1 MQRINCNVYTATI
14 YQIAMAFLLLWITR
28 IGFYYYNRTLIDP
41 TSSSH
46 LWRLMSNG
54 IPFDA
59 SATVYFNALFLF
71 MRFLPWPFVLR
82 KGYIIA
88 TDTIFYMCNSA
99 MLMLN
104 LADIP
109 FFAFQGSRMRFS

>member
-54 IPFDA
+54 CNFGDSYVFVDGPYGCGLKVCGLESVDVEETCGNGEGIGACCLEVDA
-59 SATVYFNALFLF
+59 FA
-71 MRFLPWPFVLR
+71 
-82 KGYIIA
+82 
-88 TDTIFYMCNSA
+88 C
-99 MLMLN
+99 
-104 LADIP
+104 DIK
-109 FFAFQGSRMRFS
+109 